1 MQSSSSFQ
9 SYSPTP
15 VADGEGSRQLNDEVL
30 QSAEE
35 AVLVEAVAPGGGVSP
50 TAMASP
56 DSRAPAPYPAPS
68 SYETAIRQYVA
79 ASPFQSALMAAAVGA
94 LAAMLLR
101 SRLRKQASSRGW
113 TRLR

>member
-1 MQSSSSFQ
+1 MSSSSSHS
-9 SYSPTP
+9 SYSPTAT
-15 VADGEGSRQLNDEVL
+15 ADAQGSRQLNDEVL

-35 AVLVEAVAPGGGVSP
+35 AVLVEAAAPGGDIFPITHS
-50 TAMASP
+50 SP
-56 DSRAPAPYPAPS
+56 DSHAPVPYPAPS
-68 SYETAIRQYVA
+68 SFKKNASQYVA
-79 ASPFQSALMAAAVGA
+79 TNPCQSALMAAAVGA